1 MVYLTQTG
9 KAHIVAVS
17 LIGGVHDAMTYS
29 TKQHRSVLQ
38 REKSVETYVL
48 SKRRKAQW

>member
-17 LIGGVHDAMTYS
+17 LNGGVHDAMTYS